1 MLPGTFV
8 AVLKS
13 VRSNCLMLYLES
25 FFDSII
31 LDILFAI
38 PLRIEWKENV
48 DVSLHG
54 ISPLRLVAMNYAVFI
69 GNLMRPWILKRK

>member
-54 ISPLRLVAMNYAVFI
+54 ISPL
-69 GNLMRPWILKRK
+69 